1 MSDLVSEKLET
12 TVKLPTAAGSFSGF
26 PYDISGKS
34 GTAEDYTHTGNID
47 HPNHLF
53 IAYGPSKDPQVVV
66 AVLEERLKGSN
77 DAPTIAKKAFSLYF
91 EKYGYNN

>member
-1 MSDLVSEKLET
+1 M
-12 TVKLPTAAGSFSGF
+12 
-26 PYDISGKS
+26 
-34 GTAEDYTHTGNID
+34 
-47 HPNHLF
+47 F
-53 IAYGPSKDPQVVV
+53 IAYGPSKNPQVVV

>member
-1 MSDLVSEKLET
+1 MKAVVT
-12 TVKLPTAAGSFSGF
+12 YGTAAGSFSGF